1 MRRREFIA
9 LVCSTA
15 AAWPLAARAQ
25 QTDQVRRVGV
35 LMNVAPEHPEGQPYI
50 AAFRQA
56 LQQLRWT
63 EGRNIRIDIRWG
75 ENDVDLDRKY
85 ATELVGL
92 APDVILAAG
101 TLSVTALQRAS
112 RTLPI
117 VFVAV
122 SDPVGA
128 GLVARL
134 DRPGGSTTGFMIF
147 EYSLSGGCGASN
159 RAATHCSQCLERQ
172 RNPSGVCNLCP
183 ARSWCVDYHEQ
194 CVHVL

>member
-1 MRRREFIA
+1 MRRRDFVKAIA
-9 LVCSTA
+9 SSSV
-15 AAWPLAARAQ
+15 AWPLAARAQ
-25 QTDQVRRVGV
+25 QTDQGRRVGV
-35 LMNVAPEHPEGQPYI
+35 LMNVSPEHPEGQPYI

-56 LQQLRWT
+56 LQQLGWT

-75 ENDVDLDRKY
+75 ENDVERDRKY
-85 ATELVGL
+85 AAELVAL

-147 EYSLSGGCGASN
+147 EYSLSGKWLELLKQIAPN
-159 RAATHCSQCLERQ
+159 VRRAGIIRMPLIRLALLSSG
-172 RNPSGVCNLCP
+172 PSGPQHRRLG
-183 ARSWCVDYHEQ
+183 SM
-194 CVHVL
+194 